1 MTKDMLSNSRTAA
14 ILVAVAISVGV
25 AGCGEKK
32 KDEKKHATQV
42 AAKVDG
48 EEISV
53 HQINNVMAKTPGI
66 PQERAE
72 EARREILNKLVDQQI
87 AVNKAAEQKL
97 DRNPEVMM
105 AIESARR
112 EIIARAYLEK
122 FAAGLPKPTP
132 DEIKAYYNEHPELFS
147 QRRIYNV
154 QEISIQP
161 QEGLLAAVQE
171 KVSTA
176 KNLEEVAAWLKGR
189 NAKFAVNAGARAAE
203 QIPLD
208 ILPKLHETKD
218 GQTLV
223 MGTPQAILVIR
234 VAASRSAA
242 VDEKTA
248 TPRITQFLSNKRA
261 SEAIAAEMKQLK
273 DKAKIEFVGDFA
285 KPPATD
291 AAKAPG
297 APAKDAAAPA
307 GTEVPKSALEKGAA
321 GLK

>member
-1 MTKDMLSNSRTAA
+1 MSSNSRTAA
-14 ILVAVAISVGV
+14 ILLALVVVISAG
-25 AGCGEKK
+25 GCGDKK

-53 HQINNVMAKTPGI
+53 HQINNVIAKTPGI
-66 PQERAE
+66 PQDRVED
-72 EARREILNKLVDQQI
+72 ARREILNKLVDQQI
-87 AVNKAAEQKL
+87 AVNKAVEQKL

-122 FAAGLPKPTP
+122 FAAGLTKPSP
-132 DEIKAYYNEHPELFS
+132 DDIKAYYNEHPELFG

-154 QEISIQP
+154 QELTIQP
-161 QEGLLAAVQE
+161 QEGLLQAVQE
-171 KVSTA
+171 KVAGA

-189 NAKFAVNAGARAAE
+189 NAKFNVNAGARAAE

-223 MGTPQAILVIR
+223 LGTPQAILVIR
-234 VAASRSAA
+234 VAASRSAP

-273 DKAKIEFVGDFA
+273 DKAKIEMMGDFA
-285 KPPATD
+285 KQPTGD
-291 AAKAPG
+291 AAKSPA
-297 APAKDAAAPA
+297 AAAKDAGAAT
-307 GTEVPKSALEKGAA
+307 GGSEVPKSALERGAA